1 MWQIS
6 RLTDN
11 RAQPKSGG
19 CLQQKDKRVGLQHL
33 AQKELYTSRR
43 LCPDWLT
50 RMTLSLSPTIMPL
63 SLVVKKT
70 CFQTNKQ
77 MPQFTL

>member
-1 MWQIS
+1 MRDVLVVWQTS

-19 CLQQKDKRVGLQHL
+19 CLQQKDKRVGLQYL

-43 LCPDWLT
+43 L
-50 RMTLSLSPTIMPL
+50 
-63 SLVVKKT
+63 
-70 CFQTNKQ
+70 
-77 MPQFTL
+77 